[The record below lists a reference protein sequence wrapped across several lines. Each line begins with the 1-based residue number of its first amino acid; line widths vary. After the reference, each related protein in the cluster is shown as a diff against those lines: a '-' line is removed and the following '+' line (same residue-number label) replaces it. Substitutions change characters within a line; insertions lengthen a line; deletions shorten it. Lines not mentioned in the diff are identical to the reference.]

1 MKIAI
6 LLLKWVILKATITS
20 EVTFFSGQQKQA
32 DSVIVSAE
40 MDNLSYQYF
49 LEGFLTGNG
58 TIK

>member
-1 MKIAI
+1 MGYFESYHYFWSNI
-6 LLLKWVILKATITS
+6 
-20 EVTFFSGQQKQA
+20 TFFSGQQKQA